1 VAGWH
6 EEPAGRTLLWA
17 QGPGDLPAQTVEAL
31 AGAALDVVALD
42 LRRPDARP
50 DPLHLAH
57 TLARLRA
64 VDAVTPGADVV
75 ALGLTHDLA
84 PDPLTERL
92 ARFGARVAPDGSAP
106 RMGDPDRANDPVL
119 SASGALEPARTLVLG
134 PASSGKSA
142 VAEDLLAA
150 EPAVDYA
157 ATGPAPG
164 AQDAAWARRVAAHRS
179 RRPAW
184 WATHETTD
192 LAGLLT
198 RPGPPLLVDALGTW
212 VAATMDAARAWDDA
226 PGWREEVQEA
236 VDAVVSAWRQTQ
248 RRVVAVGEEVGWG
261 LVPPDAGSAAFREVL
276 GGLTQALAA
285 QSERVLL
292 VVAGRC
298 VELGDV
304 R

>member
-1 VAGWH
+1 
-6 EEPAGRTLLWA
+6 
-17 QGPGDLPAQTVEAL
+17 
-31 AGAALDVVALD
+31 
-42 LRRPDARP
+42 
-50 DPLHLAH
+50 
-57 TLARLRA
+57 
-64 VDAVTPGADVV
+64 
-75 ALGLTHDLA
+75 
-84 PDPLTERL
+84 
-92 ARFGARVAPDGSAP
+92 
-106 RMGDPDRANDPVL
+106 VL
-119 SASGALEPARTLVLG
+119 SASGALAAPVRTLVLG

-157 ATGPAPG
+157 ATGPAPRPE
-164 AQDAAWARRVAAHRS
+164 DASWALRVAAHRA

-184 WATHETTD
+184 WTTHETTD

-292 VVAGRC
+292 VVAGRS
-298 VELGDV
+298 VELGGV